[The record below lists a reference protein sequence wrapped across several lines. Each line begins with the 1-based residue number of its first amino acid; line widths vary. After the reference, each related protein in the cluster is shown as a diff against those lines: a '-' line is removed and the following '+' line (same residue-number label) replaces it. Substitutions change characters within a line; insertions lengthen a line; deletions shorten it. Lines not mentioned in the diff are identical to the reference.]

1 VQLYPFQQEAVD
13 KFIDVPSVLI
23 GDDMGLGK
31 TVTAIGLD
39 LAKREKYA
47 GKFNGRP
54 MTLVVTRTSVM
65 GSWQRHYK
73 AWAPELSTMVIDRK
87 NRSAFANSFLKGEH
101 DVYIIHWAAIR
112 LVPELLQAKWFHI
125 IGDEIH
131 AIKNRKAQSTQAFKK
146 IQTVFKVGLSGT
158 AADNRP
164 DDIWSILHWLYPRKW
179 TSYHSFYKHHILF
192 QEIVNEITGRR
203 YKKILGVV
211 NTEQFNKDI
220 EPFYMRRL
228 KEEVLDDLP
237 EKTYTT
243 IWCDLEPAQRRAYDQ
258 MRNNMLAWVGENEDQ
273 PVPAPVLIAQLI
285 RLQQFAVAFGE
296 LIKKVVRKRKCEECQ
311 PRTCKHD
318 MKRSI
323 CILCRDDFSVPCA
336 GHDTF
341 PLKLTEPSSKLD
353 VVMDIVT
360 DNPEKQFVVFGQSKQ
375 AIQLLAERL
384 DKEGITPAVLTGDT
398 PSDERDDLIDKF
410 QSGYYRVFCATIRAG
425 GEGITLTA
433 ADTIILIDRD
443 WSPSKNRQVEDRV
456 HRIGQRY
463 PVQIIDLVARNTIDL
478 GRHADIRRKWTWVRQ
493 MLGDINP
500 EQAML
505 ELAAAEKVKP
515 VGRGTLQE

>member
-1 VQLYPFQQEAVD
+1 MQLFPFQQEAVD
-13 KFIDVPSVLI
+13 KFLDVPAVLI

-31 TVTAIGLD
+31 TVIAIALD
-39 LAKREKYA
+39 LVKRKKFA
-47 GKFNGRP
+47 DKFNGKP
-54 MTLVVTRTSVM
+54 KTLIVTRTSVM
-65 GSWQRHYK
+65 GSWERHYK
-73 AWAPELSTMVIDRK
+73 AWAPHLSSMVIDRK
-87 NRSAFANSFLKGEH
+87 NRSAFASSFLKGEH

-112 LVPELLQAKWFHI
+112 LVPELLQTKWFHV

-131 AIKNRKAQSTQAFKK
+131 AIKNRKAQGTLAFKK
-146 IQTVFKVGLSGT
+146 IQTVFKCGLSGT

-179 TSYHSFYKHHILF
+179 TSYHTFYNHHILF
-192 QEIVNEITGRR
+192 QEVVNEFTGKR

-220 EPFYMRRL
+220 EPFYIRRL
-228 KEEVLDDLP
+228 KEDVLHELP
-237 EKTYTT
+237 DKTYTT
-243 IWCDLEPAQRRAYDQ
+243 IWCDLDPRQRRAYDQ
-258 MRNNMLAWVGENEDQ
+258 MRLNMLAWVGENEDQ

-296 LIKKVVRKRKCEECQ
+296 LVLKVVRKRKCEDCQ
-311 PRTCKHD
+311 PKECKHEL
-318 MKRSI
+318 KRTL
-323 CILCRDDFSVPCA
+323 CMECRDLFEVSCK
-336 GHDTF
+336 GHDTY

-353 VVMDIVT
+353 IVMDLIQ
-360 DNPEKQFVVFGQSKQ
+360 DNPEKQFAVFGQSKQ
-375 AIQLLAERL
+375 AIKLLAERL
-384 DKEGITPAVLTGDT
+384 DAAGITPATLTGDT
-398 PSDERDDLIDKF
+398 PSDERDDIIEKF
-410 QSGYYRVFCATIRAG
+410 QSGHYRVFCATIRAG

-443 WSPSKNRQVEDRV
+443 WSPSKNRQVEDRL
-456 HRIGQRY
+456 HRIGQKNN
-463 PVQIIDLVARNTIDL
+463 VHVIDLVARNTIDL
-478 GRHADIRRKWTWVRQ
+478 GRHADIKRKWTWVRQ

-515 VGRGTLQE
+515 VGSATIS